1 MDAAPRAFTD
11 LPIDPELSVP
21 VPFAAGTDVGYGDR
35 PAGAPLSARDLDK
48 RRVTQC
54 ALSRICGVCGAGL
67 GRPLAF
73 LGSRRELDR
82 LAFHLPACHLACAE
96 ALLAAYAGVT
106 EPVLG
111 QEDPPQDWVLVT
123 TASFEFVRPGSEDAD
138 RRPVFQPNGLLTTAA
153 PR

>member
-1 MDAAPRAFTD
+1 MDAAPRAFTE
-11 LPIDPELSVP
+11 LPSDPELLVP

-35 PAGAPLSARDLDK
+35 PEGAALSARHLDK

-73 LGSRRELDR
+73 FGAQRELDR
-82 LAFHLPACHLACAE
+82 MAFHFPASHLECAR
-96 ALLAAYAGVT
+96 ALLTAYAGVD

-111 QEDPPQDWVLVT
+111 QDTAPSGWVLVT
-123 TASFEFVRPGSEDAD
+123 TASFEFVRAAKEDLD
-138 RRPVFQPNGLLTTAA
+138 RRPVFQPNGLLSTAQ
-153 PR
+153 PG

>member
-1 MDAAPRAFTD
+1 MDPAPRPFAD
-11 LPIDPELSVP
+11 LPRDPELSVP

-35 PAGAPLSARDLDK
+35 PGGAAPSVRDLDK

-73 LGSRRELDR
+73 VGSQAELDR
-82 LAFHLPACHLACAE
+82 MAFHFPASHLGCVE
-96 ALLAAYAGVT
+96 ALLASYDGVA

-111 QEDPPQDWVLVT
+111 QETPPADWVVVT
-123 TASFEFVRPGSEDAD
+123 TASFEFVRPAKEDLD
-138 RRPVFQPNGLLTTAA
+138 RRPVFTPNGLLTAS
-153 PR
+153 PPS